1 MKNKFL
7 NSNNG
12 VETLIVKGKVHT
24 IVKDANGE
32 TRYEY
37 IDHNSATT
45 LIKAVLAHAV
55 CAGTMNAMDSFM
67 TTGAAS
73 AATWDAFD
81 GIVVHKTA
89 STDTS
94 GTLLA
99 CAVTANSTTN
109 QLIMSGSNGL
119 YDDNTMARFVMGT
132 SFDDGV
138 GAVGAYFEHEPT
150 EFEYSNGDTIT
161 VNWTV
166 SVT

>member
-24 IVKDANGE
+24 IVKDSKGE
-32 TRYEY
+32 VRYEY
-37 IDHNSATT
+37 VDHNDATT

-55 CAGTMNAMDSFM
+55 CAGTMNAMDSFLGA
-67 TTGAAS
+67 GAAS
-73 AATWDAFD
+73 AASWEGYD

-109 QLIMSGSNGL
+109 QLIMSGSNQL
-119 YDDNTMARFVMGT
+119 YDDNTMDRFVMGT
-132 SFDDGV
+132 SFQTGV
-138 GAVGAYFEHEPT
+138 GAVGAYFEHSPT
-150 EFEYSNGDTIT
+150 DFEYSNGDTIT